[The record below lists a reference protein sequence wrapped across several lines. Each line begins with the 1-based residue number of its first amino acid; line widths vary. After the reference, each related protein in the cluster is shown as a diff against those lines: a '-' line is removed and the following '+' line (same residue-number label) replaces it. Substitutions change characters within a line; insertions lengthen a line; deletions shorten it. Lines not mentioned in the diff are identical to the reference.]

1 MEERE
6 EKNGVDNSGNEIDP
20 GDLRPRMT
28 HPPDDP
34 SIRHLERLR

>member
-28 HPPDDP
+28 HPPFTTRP
-34 SIRHLERLR
+34 FVT